1 MGDPYLSI
9 LLILI
14 SIGGSLAISIPLVRL
29 SPKSRHSHKYKEQEA
44 MLAKN
49 NDMEK
54 YGVYSVNGKRYYK
67 GYEVNNDGRVNMTF
81 SNLFDT
87 ECVKA
92 SDELE
97 QLKYIDR
104 KRQKSIDR
112 QKRLGVKRYARL
124 KSIGTVLL
132 ILALGLVAL
141 IGYILPAICV
151 GIGILVAL
159 AFMSN

>member
-29 SPKSRHSHKYKEQEA
+29 SPKSRHSREYKEREK
-44 MLAKN
+44 MLVEN

-92 SDELE
+92 ADELE
-97 QLKYIDR
+97 QLKYQDR
-104 KRQKSIDR
+104 KRQRAIKR